1 MRRQLIILATLSLAI
16 PAAFDAAA
24 QSRIRSNRPQQPAP
38 RSEPAAAKEE
48 PSGGQGEFVP
58 VTDAMLKDPA
68 PGDWLM
74 WRRTLNGWGYSPL
87 TQIDKGNVKNLKQV
101 WAHDMGMGIQESTPL
116 VYDGVMYVPNGGDYV
131 QAFDAKSGLLL
142 WEYRRQY
149 PEGVRGGTNRNLA
162 IWGTTLIDAG
172 GDNSMYAI
180 DARTG
185 KLVWETK
192 ILEPTLPARASSGPI
207 IADGK
212 IITGRQCQ
220 PQATHESC
228 VITAHDAKTGKE
240 LWRARTIPRKGEPGD
255 DSWGDVPMEQRWH
268 VGTWMVPSYDPDLK
282 RIYVGTSVTIPA
294 PKFILGGSDKQ
305 HLYHNSTLA
314 ICLLYTSDAADE

>member
-1 MRRQLIILATLSLAI
+1 
-16 PAAFDAAA
+16 
-24 QSRIRSNRPQQPAP
+24 
-38 RSEPAAAKEE
+38 
-48 PSGGQGEFVP
+48 VP
-58 VTDAMLKDPA
+58 VTDAMLKNPA

-101 WAHDMGMGIQESTPL
+101 WAHPMGMGIQESTPL

-131 QAFDAKSGLLL
+131 QAFDAKSGLRL
-142 WEYRRQY
+142 WEYKRQY

-172 GDNSMYAI
+172 DDNSMYAI

-192 ILEPTLPARASSGPI
+192 VLEPTLPARASSGPI

-228 VITAHDAKTGKE
+228 VITAHDAKTGK
-240 LWRARTIPRKGEPGD
+240 G
-255 DSWGDVPMEQRWH
+255 VPA
-268 VGTWMVPSYDPDLK
+268 T
-282 RIYVGTSVTIPA
+282 
-294 PKFILGGSDKQ
+294 GGS
-305 HLYHNSTLA
+305 
-314 ICLLYTSDAADE
+314 